1 MRSKGLEFGANES
14 YNQLKRLRKFTV
26 VFTGP
31 EICRRV
37 LPCRGGVLQ
46 SLDTATPQAPPTT
59 FPQRHLRHHQPRSH
73 SDTSG
78 TTNHVPRDT
87 ATPQAP
93 PTTFPQRHLRNQPR
107 SQGHSDTSGTTN
119 HVGGWWLVVSEGWWL
134 VVSEGHLCLGTS
146 DTTNQRCPGSASPDT
161 QRHFTDTTNH
171 APRQRCPGSASPD
184 IQLHFTDT
192 ANHVPRQRCPG
203 SASPDTQR
211 AQAPLLARKRGGRRL
226 LRHRAIAFCA
236 PAGRTAGPRGRP
248 AGTSESSLAGPLAAA
263 GDE

>member
-93 PTTFPQRHLRNQPR
+93 PTTLV
-107 SQGHSDTSGTTN
+107 
-119 HVGGWWLVVSEGWWL
+119 VGGWWCLRVGGWW
-134 VVSEGHLCLGTS
+134 CL
-146 DTTNQRCPGSASPDT
+146 
-161 QRHFTDTTNH
+161 
-171 APRQRCPGSASPD
+171 
-184 IQLHFTDT
+184 
-192 ANHVPRQRCPG
+192 
-203 SASPDTQR
+203 
-211 AQAPLLARKRGGRRL
+211 
-226 LRHRAIAFCA
+226 RAISAWEPQTPPTRDA
-236 PAGRTAGPRGRP
+236 QGQHRWTHNWRRRP
-248 AGTSESSLAGPLAAA
+248 
-263 GDE
+263 

>member
-146 DTTNQRCPGSASPDT
+146 DTTNQRCPGSASLDT
-161 QRHFTDTTNH
+161 Q
-171 APRQRCPGSASPD
+171 
-184 IQLHFTDT
+184 L
-192 ANHVPRQRCPG
+192 
-203 SASPDTQR
+203 
-211 AQAPLLARKRGGRRL
+211 AQAPLIARKRGGRRL
-226 LRHRAIAFCA
+226 LRHRYTTGRSLSAHL
-236 PAGRTAGPRGRP
+236 PAGRPALGDVGTGRHVRVQPRRPVGSGWRSERAGRRRPTPQLPLPRHATRFRPFPGPGRSRP
-248 AGTSESSLAGPLAAA
+248 AGARAP
-263 GDE
+263 